1 MADAAKKQATYA
13 DIEALPPNVVA
24 EIIFGSLV
32 THPRPVQWHGAAA
45 GALIAT
51 LGPPYQFGDRGPGGW
66 VFVPEPELHLGP
78 HVLVPTLGGWQRH
91 RMTEP
96 PSKGWHDV
104 APDWV
109 CEVLSPSTEKYVKRD
124 KRTIYVTYGIN
135 QFWQVDPRARSLEL
149 FRRQD
154 DKWLWYDSFFD
165 NADVN
170 AEPFTELT
178 FPLSRLWPLDQ
189 PEQGNG

>member
-13 DIEALPPNVVA
+13 DIEALPPNVVG

-45 GALIAT
+45 GALNAA

-66 VFVPEPELHLGP
+66 VFIPEPELHLGP
-78 HVLVPTLGGWQRH
+78 HILVPDLGGWQRN

-96 PSKGWHDV
+96 PSKGWHEV
-104 APDWV
+104 PPDWI
-109 CEVLSPSTEKYVKRD
+109 CEILSPGTEKHDKGD
-124 KRTIYVTYGIN
+124 KRTIYATYAVSHL
-135 QFWQVDPRARSLEL
+135 WQVDPRAKSLEV
-149 FRRQD
+149 FRRHDKGWLLVGTYFD
-154 DKWLWYDSFFD
+154 DD
-165 NADVN
+165 DVN
-170 AEPFTELT
+170 AEPFTDLT

-189 PEQGNG
+189 PTEGNG